1 MKQLKF
7 FLGSINHQAKFI
19 PNAAN
24 FTDKLRPLLREEN
37 QNKKLK
43 KREIGTEKLR
53 TKNNIRVRNYKE
65 RSSFYLK
72 STLVR

>member
-1 MKQLKF
+1 MKQLKL

-24 FTDKLRPLLREEN
+24 LTDKLRPLLREEN
-37 QNKKLK
+37 QNKRLK

-53 TKNNIRVRNYKE
+53 MGLRTLFVFETIKNAVAFISKVH
-65 RSSFYLK
+65 
-72 STLVR
+72 